1 MKTRRKRDLLSLKR
15 TARAKDPLR
24 GEPDPEE
31 GPDPNPGAA
40 TEEEPDPVRPGAA
53 TEEGPDPVRPGAIAE
68 EGQEAHRPEK
78 GQEAHQVVVAE
89 GDSFT
94 SLTRDSTLAEC
105 IPGKKAGTVS
115 AHGMFTESGI

>member
-15 TARAKDPLR
+15 TARAEDLLR

-40 TEEEPDPVRPGAA
+40 TEEEPDPVPPGAA
-53 TEEGPDPVRPGAIAE
+53 TEEGP
-68 EGQEAHRPEK
+68 EAHRPEK

-105 IPGKKAGTVS
+105 ITGKKAGTVS